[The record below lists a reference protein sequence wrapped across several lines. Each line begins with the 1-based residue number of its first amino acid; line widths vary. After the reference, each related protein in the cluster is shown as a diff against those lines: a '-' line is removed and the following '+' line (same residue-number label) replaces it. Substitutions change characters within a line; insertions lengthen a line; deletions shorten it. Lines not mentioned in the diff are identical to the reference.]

1 MQQQP
6 DNAPL
11 GTELTAENELLRQP
25 FHADAREQDIFGGTL
40 WLFLSVPLLFLLIL
54 L

>member
-6 DNAPL
+6 YNATL
-11 GTELTAENELLRQP
+11 ETELTAENGLPRPP
-25 FHADAREQDIFGGTL
+25 FHADAHEQDIFGGTL